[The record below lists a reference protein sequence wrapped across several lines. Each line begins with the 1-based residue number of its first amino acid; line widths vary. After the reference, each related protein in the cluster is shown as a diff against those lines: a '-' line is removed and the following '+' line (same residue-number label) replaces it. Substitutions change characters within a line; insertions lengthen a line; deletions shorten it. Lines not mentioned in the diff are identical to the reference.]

1 MQLLTVY
8 TEIQFLYEDGTDQL
22 TVPSGVT
29 HFKFIRCEYS
39 DAASLLLYRKPYAKV
54 KVS

>member
-22 TVPSGVT
+22 TFWGDP
-29 HFKFIRCEYS
+29 FKFIRCEYS